1 VVVKVPRRERDG
13 AAPSRPAAAASG
25 DEGHESLQDCRRKLV
40 QLLPQVT
47 RGIRRSQTPP
57 TAAGAKLGP
66 RHGAALSLLDENGA
80 LTVGALAA
88 RLGLTLP
95 TTSGIVADVEKAGFV
110 LRTPDPTDRRRTI
123 VSLVPQQNAA
133 LGVWLDGATAPMV
146 RALDKL
152 SPDERTALLKAMTFL
167 QAELNDGEKTLDAT
181 GRDRQEP

>member
-1 VVVKVPRRERDG
+1 VHGQGARERDRVVRSDPG
-13 AAPSRPAAAASG
+13 RAHRVDEGGIASHLEEVLARAATSRPAAAASG
-25 DEGHESLQDCRRKLV
+25 DEGHESLQDCLRKLV

-47 RGIRRSQTPP
+47 RGIRRSQTP
-57 TAAGAKLGP
+57 
-66 RHGAALSLLDENGA
+66 
-80 LTVGALAA
+80 
-88 RLGLTLP
+88 P

-133 LGVWLDGATAPMV
+133 LGVWLDGVTAPMV

-167 QAELNDGEKTLDAT
+167 QAELNDGEKALDAT
-181 GRDRQEP
+181 GRDRQQP

>member
-66 RHGAALSLLDENGA
+66 RHGA

-123 VSLVPQQNAA
+123 V
-133 LGVWLDGATAPMV
+133 WLDGA
-146 RALDKL
+146 
-152 SPDERTALLKAMTFL
+152 ALLKAMTFL
-167 QAELNDGEKTLDAT
+167 QAELNDGEKALDAT
-181 GRDRQEP
+181 GRDRQQP